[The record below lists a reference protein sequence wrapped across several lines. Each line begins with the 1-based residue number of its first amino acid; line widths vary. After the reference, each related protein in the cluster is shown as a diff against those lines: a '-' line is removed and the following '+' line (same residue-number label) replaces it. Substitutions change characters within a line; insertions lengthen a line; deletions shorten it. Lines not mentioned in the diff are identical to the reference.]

1 MVKYVEMTADEAVKL
16 RGGDTKVLVSVID
29 NEQSVSEFMS
39 KKFADCENI
48 IMNSDVIQHSF
59 DDFVEQL
66 RVLSFRYPKDK
77 KTAIFYCRLLE
88 NEHTFDYH
96 KCHEEIGMSTYLL
109 WCVHIYKFICKCTHR
124 SNKTHIQK

>member
-39 KKFADCENI
+39 KRFADCENI

-66 RVLSFRYPKDK
+66 KVLSFRYPKDK
-77 KTAIFYCRLLE
+77 KTAIILLPP
-88 NEHTFDYH
+88 T
-96 KCHEEIGMSTYLL
+96 
-109 WCVHIYKFICKCTHR
+109 
-124 SNKTHIQK
+124 